1 MKDRNQF
8 AGSYLELFTSSMF
21 FFIALVFLL
30 TWLAFYS
37 PYELF
42 ENGDRLAMMNYV
54 LITLFALGPV
64 MGILAGIAFDTLPLV
79 YNIPHSKKR
88 RCATSYNSMGLGS
101 CSFTSEFT
109 QAVGIFSLN
118 SLVLVSC

>member
-1 MKDRNQF
+1 MENRKQF

-64 MGILAGIAFDTLPLV
+64 MGILAGIAFDTLPV
-79 YNIPHSKKR
+79 
-88 RCATSYNSMGLGS
+88 SYTHL
-101 CSFTSEFT
+101 TLPT
-109 QAVGIFSLN
+109 RYRV
-118 SLVLVSC
+118 

>member
-37 PYELF
+37 PY
-42 ENGDRLAMMNYV
+42 LA
-54 LITLFALGPV
+54 
-64 MGILAGIAFDTLPLV
+64 
-79 YNIPHSKKR
+79 
-88 RCATSYNSMGLGS
+88 
-101 CSFTSEFT
+101 
-109 QAVGIFSLN
+109 
-118 SLVLVSC
+118 LVSLLSSFVVDIACDLHGVSHSCFYVRTLVVTSGRVFGLT